1 MKQVVKIVLSVIVM
15 VSACAN
21 AQSKIDPPRM
31 IQGRNIQKIS
41 PEQVRACLFLARD
54 ISDLTDR
61 ANVAKSRGDTD
72 TFNATVDPYNSAIG
86 RWNTGCTTAYDP
98 GDMIRA
104 ENQSGMRLCKFTS
117 APCLTELERSAIL
130 VRESEKQG
138 HASPQQEQ
146 MGLQRTT
153 GRAKKPMPVESAPQ
167 LSSPI
172 DGLQDANCSSPTTQ
186 FEMNACAGHEL
197 ARETER
203 INSTYGSLRR
213 SLSPEEAN
221 ELKLVQL
228 LWIKYKDAACEL
240 ESKSAEGGSMQPL
253 LRDTCLTRLT
263 KVRNQEL
270 SSLVE

>member
-1 MKQVVKIVLSVIVM
+1 MKRVWRVVLGFIVVASGY
-15 VSACAN
+15 AN
-21 AQSKIDPPRM
+21 AQSKIDPPQM

-41 PEQVRACLFLARD
+41 PEQVRVCLFLARD

-61 ANVAKSRGDTD
+61 ADVAKDRGDTE
-72 TFNATVDPYNSAIG
+72 TFNATVDPYNTAIG
-86 RWNTGCTTAYDP
+86 RWNAGCTKAYDP

-117 APCLTELERSAIL
+117 TPCLTELERSTIL
-130 VRESEKQG
+130 AQELARQG
-138 HASPQQEQ
+138 HASSQQEQ

-153 GRAKKPMPVESAPQ
+153 GRVRKPAVENTPE
-167 LSSPI
+167 LSSPF
-172 DGLQDANCSSPTTQ
+172 DGLRDLDCSTPATQ
-186 FEMNACAGHEL
+186 VEMNACASNEL
-197 ARETER
+197 ARETKQ
-203 INSTYGSLRR
+203 INSTYNSLRG
-213 SLSPEEAN
+213 SVSPEQAA
-221 ELKLVQL
+221 ELKFVQL